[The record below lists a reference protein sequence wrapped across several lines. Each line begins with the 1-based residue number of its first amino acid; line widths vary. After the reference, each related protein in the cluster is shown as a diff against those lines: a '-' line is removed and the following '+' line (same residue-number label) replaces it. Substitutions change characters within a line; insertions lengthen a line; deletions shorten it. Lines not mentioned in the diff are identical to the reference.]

1 MDFVQIGFLSALG
14 ALSIP
19 VIVHLLFKRR
29 SRTVQLGTLRF
40 LRAVIE
46 QNSRRKKLKRWLLLL
61 LRLGAVAA
69 LVMLFAR
76 PYFAE
81 KKKAGDGRHLVLLLD
96 KSATMQLQNEGQRL
110 VDIAMAQAQDVLK
123 AADDNT
129 GVEVAWFDHAVAP
142 VADEKQG
149 AGSVTLKAPEQCYGA
164 TNYGAAL
171 MWARDRLLASDAAKK
186 ELYVFTD
193 LQQSGLGW
201 NTVEPLPES
210 IVVTVRD
217 IGRSVV
223 SNVSIA
229 STSAPRTLI
238 RPGDPFLLNA
248 TISNEGAF
256 PIQEQV
262 VSLMMKQGEQVITV
276 PKRMKLGAGELV
288 TAEFVVDGLNS
299 GLWTGTIQLEAV
311 SDDLAFDNLRHV
323 AVMVDEQ
330 IPVLIIDGRPSGTP
344 ILAGSYFL
352 DAALRLAPTGE
363 KFEGSPYQTTVVSLE
378 DGASLPDLKAF
389 QVVALTNVADV
400 SKSDAAKLQSFVAAG
415 GGLLVFCGDNV
426 TESSCK
432 NLQAADLTI
441 GKITGVEMAIDLPW
455 RFASWDEHHP
465 VLEPFND
472 PQHGD
477 LRRLAFRG
485 ITRVTLAEQSKAI
498 ASFRDQVP
506 AVVERTVEQGRVLW
520 FLSACDRQWGDWTRS
535 RLFLPFVH
543 RLAGRLS
550 GLTDGGPVRELL
562 IDSDHSTTPETVPGV
577 IERGRFW
584 EVVNCSP
591 RESEGEH
598 CSVEGFTE
606 RFGLTLSQSAS
617 ASATPQP
624 IVADAGIDLRQD
636 ELWPWCLVMLVG
648 ILLSE
653 SFLANRTLA

>member
-1 MDFVQIGFLSALG
+1 MNFVQTGFLAAFAALM
-14 ALSIP
+14 IP

-46 QNSRRKKLKRWLLLL
+46 QNSRRKKLKRWLLLV
-61 LRLGAVAA
+61 LRLGAIAA

-81 KKKAGDGRHLVLLLD
+81 QTKAGDGRHLVLLLD
-96 KSATMQLQNEGQRL
+96 KSATMQLQHEGQRL
-110 VDIAMAQAQDVLK
+110 VDTAMAQAQEVLNS
-123 AADDNT
+123 AGDDT
-129 GVEVAWFDHAVAP
+129 GVEVAWFDHSVLP
-142 VADEKQG
+142 VAESKVA
-149 AGSVTLKAPEQCYGA
+149 AGSISLTAPEQCYGS

-210 IVVTVRD
+210 VIVTVRD
-217 IGRSVV
+217 VGRAVV
-223 SNVSIA
+223 NNVSIA

-248 TISNEGAF
+248 TISNDGAF
-256 PIQEQV
+256 PIEEQIV
-262 VSLMMKQGEQVITV
+262 NLIMKQGEQSVTV

-288 TAEFVVDGLNS
+288 TVEFVVDGLKS
-299 GLWTGTIQLEAV
+299 GLWTGTVELDGV
-311 SDDLAFDNLRHV
+311 SDDLAFDNLRHA

-330 IPVLIIDGRPSGTP
+330 IPVLIVDGKPHSTP

-352 DAALRLAPTGE
+352 DAALRLAPPGQ

-378 DGASLPDLKAF
+378 DGASLPDLKQF
-389 QVVALTNVADV
+389 HVVALTNVADV
-400 SKSDAAKLQSFVAAG
+400 SQSDAAKLQTFVAAG

-426 TESSCK
+426 TETSNR
-432 NLQAADLTI
+432 NLDAAGLTI
-441 GKITGVEMAIDLPW
+441 GKITGVDMAIDLPW
-455 RFASWDEHHP
+455 RVAAWDENHP
-465 VLEPFND
+465 VLKPFND

-485 ITRVTLAEQSKAI
+485 ITLVKLAGHSKAI

-520 FLSACDRQWGDWTRS
+520 FLSGCDRQWGDWTRS

-562 IDSDHSTTPETVPGV
+562 IDSDHATTPETVPGIV
-577 IERGRFW
+577 ERGRFW

-591 RESEGEH
+591 RESEGEQ
-598 CSVEGFTE
+598 CTVEDFAE
-606 RFGLTLSQSAS
+606 RFGLTLATAESQT
-617 ASATPQP
+617 ATAQP
-624 IVADAGIDLRQD
+624 VIADAGIDLRQD
-636 ELWPWCLVMLVG
+636 ELWPWCLVILFG

>member
-1 MDFVQIGFLSALG
+1 MNFVQTGFLAAFLALM
-14 ALSIP
+14 IP

-46 QNSRRKKLKRWLLLL
+46 QNSRRKKLKRWLLLI

-76 PYFAE
+76 PYFSE
-81 KKKAGDGRHLVLLLD
+81 QKEAGDGRHLVLLLD

-110 VDIAMAQAQDVLK
+110 VDVAMAQAQDVLK

-129 GVEVAWFDHAVAP
+129 GVEVAWFDHSVAP
-142 VADEKQG
+142 VSDAKS
-149 AGSVTLKAPEQCYGA
+149 APGSLTLTAPEQCYGA

-210 IVVTVRD
+210 VVVNVRD
-217 IGRSVV
+217 VGRAVV
-223 SNVSIA
+223 NNVSIA

-248 TISNEGAF
+248 TISNDGAF
-256 PIQEQV
+256 PIEEQV
-262 VSLMMKQGEQVITV
+262 VNLIMKQGEQSITV
-276 PKRMKLGAGELV
+276 PKRMKLGVGELV
-288 TAEFVVDGLNS
+288 TAEFVADGLKS
-299 GLWTGTIQLEAV
+299 GMWTGMVQLDGV

-330 IPVLIIDGRPSGTP
+330 IPVLIVDGKPNSTP

-352 DAALRLAPTGE
+352 DAALRLAPPGQ
-363 KFEGSPYQTTVVSLE
+363 KFEGSPYQTTVVGLE
-378 DGASLPDLKAF
+378 DGASLPELKQY
-389 QVVALTNVADV
+389 QVIALTNVGDV
-400 SKSDAAKLQSFVAAG
+400 SKLDATKLQTFVAAG

-426 TESSCK
+426 NESSGR
-432 NLQAADLTI
+432 NLEASGLTI
-441 GKITGVEMAIDLPW
+441 GKITGVDMAIDLPW
-455 RFASWDEHHP
+455 RIASWNENHP
-465 VLEPFND
+465 VLSPFND

-485 ITRVTLAEQSKAI
+485 ITRVTMAEQSKAI

-520 FLSACDRQWGDWTRS
+520 FLSGCDRQWGDWTRS

-562 IDSDHSTTPETVPGV
+562 IDSDHSTTPEIVPGV
-577 IERGRFW
+577 LERGRFW

-591 RESEGEH
+591 RESEGEQ
-598 CSVEGFTE
+598 CTVEDFAE
-606 RFGLTLSQSAS
+606 RFGLTLSTGE
-617 ASATPQP
+617 SATAQP

-636 ELWPWCLVMLVG
+636 ELWPWCLVMLFG

>member
-1 MDFVQIGFLSALG
+1 MNFVQIGFLSALA
-14 ALSIP
+14 ALIIP

-46 QNSRRKKLKRWLLLL
+46 QNSRRKKLKRWMLLL

-81 KKKAGDGRHLVLLLD
+81 QKKAGQGRHLVLLLD

-110 VDIAMAQAQDVLK
+110 VDLAMAQARDVLK
-123 AADDNT
+123 AADENT
-129 GVEVAWFDHAVAP
+129 GVDVAWFDHSVTP
-142 VADEKQG
+142 VSDSKSA
-149 AGSVTLKAPEQCYGA
+149 AGSLTLEAPEQYFGS

-171 MWARDRLLASDAAKK
+171 MWARDRMLASDATKK
-186 ELYVFTD
+186 DLYIFTD

-201 NTVEPLPES
+201 NTVEPLPET
-210 IVVTVRD
+210 VAVHVRD
-217 IGRSVV
+217 VGRSVV
-223 SNVSIA
+223 NNVSIA
-229 STSAPRTLI
+229 STSATSTLI
-238 RPGDPFLLNA
+238 RPGDPFRLTA
-248 TISNEGAF
+248 TISNESAF
-256 PIQEQV
+256 PIEEQV
-262 VSLMMKQGEQVITV
+262 VNLIMKQGEQEFTV

-288 TAEFVVDGLNS
+288 TAEFVVDGLKS
-299 GLWTGTIQLEAV
+299 GLWVGTIQLDAV

-330 IPVLIIDGRPSGTP
+330 IPVLIVDGKPSNTP

-352 DAALRLAPTGE
+352 DAALRLAPTG
-363 KFEGSPYQTTVVSLE
+363 KTFEGSPYQTTVVSLE
-378 DGASLPDLKAF
+378 DGSSLPDLKPF
-389 QVVALTNVADV
+389 QVITLTNVADV
-400 SKSDAAKLQSFVAAG
+400 SKSDAAKLQAFVAAG

-426 TESSCK
+426 TESSGK
-432 NLQAADLTI
+432 NLEAAGLMI
-441 GKITGVEMAIDLPW
+441 GRITGVDMAIDLPW
-455 RFASWDEHHP
+455 RFASWDENHP
-465 VLEPFND
+465 VLKPFND

-477 LRRLAFRG
+477 LRRLAFRA

-520 FLSACDRQWGDWTRS
+520 FLSGCDRQWGDWTRS

-562 IDSDHSTTPETVPGV
+562 IDSDHSTTPDTIPGV
-577 IERGRFW
+577 IERGRYW

-591 RESEGEH
+591 RESEGGQ
-598 CSVEGFTE
+598 CTVDDFAD
-606 RFGLTLSQSAS
+606 RFGLTLADAESETAI
-617 ASATPQP
+617 AQP
-624 IVADAGIDLRQD
+624 VIADAGIDLRQD
-636 ELWPWCLVMLVG
+636 ELWPWCLVILFA
-648 ILLSE
+648 ILLGE